1 MNKKIVIAGL
11 LALFAIAGAGC
22 ASKQTTAPATPSQ
35 ETQTSNAQN
44 STPEQTTP
52 DPSAQSAENN
62 GASQTPASPST
73 EPTKTK
79 TDTENSGDRQT
90 QQITVYY
97 TDTQENGLKEQKKEI
112 TYPSELEKLQK
123 AFEALQKSG
132 DSALIPLWS
141 EKISVHK
148 IKLDNGALTFDISLP
163 DEARLGA
170 GGEELAIDALKKTMF
185 QFKEVKTLDL
195 LVDGQSLESLM
206 GHVDLDHPM
215 SR

>member
-22 ASKQTTAPATPSQ
+22 ASKQTAAPAAPTQ
-35 ETQTSNAQN
+35 ETQTPAAPN
-44 STPEQTTP
+44 STPGQTTP
-52 DPSAQSAENN
+52 DSSAQSADNN

-79 TDTENSGDRQT
+79 TETGKSGDHQT

-97 TDTQENGLKEQKKEI
+97 TDTQETGLKEEKKEI
-112 TYPSELEKLQK
+112 TYPSELEKYQK

-132 DSALIPLWS
+132 NSALVPLWS
-141 EKISVHK
+141 DKISVHK
-148 IKLDNGALTFDISLP
+148 IQLDNGALTLDISLP

-185 QFKEVKTLDL
+185 QFKEIKTLDL
-195 LVDGQSLESLM
+195 LVDGQALESLM
-206 GHVDLDHPM
+206 GHVDLEHPM

>member
-11 LALFAIAGAGC
+11 LAMFAIAGAGC
-22 ASKQTTAPATPSQ
+22 ASKQTAAPAAPSQ
-35 ETQTSNAQN
+35 EAKTSAAQN
-44 STPEQTTP
+44 STPEQTAP
-52 DPSAQSAENN
+52 DSSTQTVESN
-62 GASQTPASPST
+62 GASQTPASSST
-73 EPTKTK
+73 EPTNTK
-79 TDTENSGDRQT
+79 TNTEKTGDRQS

-97 TDTQENGLKEQKKEI
+97 TDTQETGLKEQKKEI
-112 TYPSELEKLQK
+112 TYPSELEKFQK
-123 AFEALQKSG
+123 TFEALQKSG

-141 EKISVHK
+141 DKISVHK

-215 SR
+215 NR

>member
-22 ASKQTTAPATPSQ
+22 ASKQTAAPTQ
-35 ETQTSNAQN
+35 ETQTPAAPH
-44 STPEQTTP
+44 STSEQTAP
-52 DPSAQSAENN
+52 DPSAQPTENN
-62 GASQTPASPST
+62 GAAQTPTSPST
-73 EPTKTK
+73 EHTKTK
-79 TDTENSGDRQT
+79 TETEKSGDHQT

-97 TDTQENGLKEQKKEI
+97 TDTQENGLKEEKKEI
-112 TYPSELEKLQK
+112 TYPSELEKYQK

-132 DSALIPLWS
+132 NSTLIPLWS
-141 EKISVHK
+141 DKISVHK

-185 QFKEVKTLDL
+185 QFNEIKTLDL

>member
-22 ASKQTTAPATPSQ
+22 ASKQTAAPTQ
-35 ETQTSNAQN
+35 ETQTPAAPH
-44 STPEQTTP
+44 STSEQTAP
-52 DPSAQSAENN
+52 DPSAQPTENN
-62 GASQTPASPST
+62 GAAQTPTSPST

-79 TDTENSGDRQT
+79 TETEKSGDHQT

-97 TDTQENGLKEQKKEI
+97 TDTQENGLKEEKKEI
-112 TYPSELEKLQK
+112 TYPSELEKYQK

-132 DSALIPLWS
+132 NSALIPLWS
-141 EKISVHK
+141 DKISVHK

-185 QFKEVKTLDL
+185 QFNEIKTLDL